1 MVNPADANLCSL
13 KDTEGLDIELP
24 DGEIGQVSDFM
35 VSEETGEIVWIV
47 VNTRLAAQ
55 QLRDDHD

>member
-1 MVNPADANLCSL
+1 MVNPEDANLCSL
-13 KDTEGLDIELP
+13 KDTEGLYIELP

>member
-13 KDTEGLDIELP
+13 KDTLYLALP

-35 VSEETGEIVWIV
+35 VNEETGEIVWIV
-47 VNTRLAAQ
+47 VNPRLAAQ